1 MGLVK
6 KLVLWFSVV
15 IILSFGVLYFVV
27 AGILNANNEAMIA
40 EAMEGYRDSCEAYIT
55 RYIMD
60 AEQSTESDGLLTS
73 MRGMSEEFSNI
84 LGCGVAIYDADGNY
98 YQGTYADN
106 GYVQDDVQY
115 ARDGLSAYSVVKEPY
130 DTYAMFSFPVMMDG
144 EVQAIIR
151 LQADYTGIYANSEYV
166 LEMILLSCLG
176 ILCVAILL
184 LALYMGWVINPV
196 NKLSAAIERVSE
208 NPYEA
213 EPLNVKRHDE
223 IGRLTDSYN
232 HMSRT
237 IREQWNTIQL
247 EKENLKKTIQYRKDF
262 YDNITHELK
271 TPLTI
276 ILGYAE
282 MMKQTDFQDE
292 EFNNKGIEQ
301 VIIEAKRLCNMVAGL
316 LEASRATDQVEAQF
330 EQTRIDKLLEDIV
343 SSMRVKANRYAA
355 RIEAE
360 IEEGL
365 TVLGKPEEL
374 RKLFVN
380 LIDNAIKYGEPGDPV
395 TVRARAD
402 GQEVSICVENQI
414 EENSIR
420 QEDFDK
426 IFLPFYRSRDEEK
439 KEAGSVGLGLAICRN
454 IVDDHGGSI
463 AAEMPRSD
471 RISFQV
477 TLPAMADAGE
487 ERAVHG
493 KRKKD

>member
-1 MGLVK
+1 
-6 KLVLWFSVV
+6 
-15 IILSFGVLYFVV
+15 
-27 AGILNANNEAMIA
+27 
-40 EAMEGYRDSCEAYIT
+40 
-55 RYIMD
+55 
-60 AEQSTESDGLLTS
+60 
-73 MRGMSEEFSNI
+73 
-84 LGCGVAIYDADGNY
+84 
-98 YQGTYADN
+98 
-106 GYVQDDVQY
+106 
-115 ARDGLSAYSVVKEPY
+115 
-130 DTYAMFSFPVMMDG
+130 
-144 EVQAIIR
+144 
-151 LQADYTGIYANSEYV
+151 
-166 LEMILLSCLG
+166 
-176 ILCVAILL
+176 
-184 LALYMGWVINPV
+184 
-196 NKLSAAIERVSE
+196 
-208 NPYEA
+208 
-213 EPLNVKRHDE
+213 
-223 IGRLTDSYN
+223 
-232 HMSRT
+232 MSRT

-292 EFNNKGIEQ
+292 EFNHKGIEQ

-380 LIDNAIKYGEPGDPV
+380 LIDNAIKYGEPGEPV

-463 AAEMPRSD
+463 AAEMPRND

>member
-1 MGLVK
+1 ML
-6 KLVLWFSVV
+6 FRS
-15 IILSFGVLYFVV
+15 
-27 AGILNANNEAMIA
+27 
-40 EAMEGYRDSCEAYIT
+40 
-55 RYIMD
+55 
-60 AEQSTESDGLLTS
+60 
-73 MRGMSEEFSNI
+73 
-84 LGCGVAIYDADGNY
+84 
-98 YQGTYADN
+98 
-106 GYVQDDVQY
+106 
-115 ARDGLSAYSVVKEPY
+115 
-130 DTYAMFSFPVMMDG
+130 
-144 EVQAIIR
+144 
-151 LQADYTGIYANSEYV
+151 
-166 LEMILLSCLG
+166 
-176 ILCVAILL
+176 
-184 LALYMGWVINPV
+184 
-196 NKLSAAIERVSE
+196 
-208 NPYEA
+208 
-213 EPLNVKRHDE
+213 
-223 IGRLTDSYN
+223 
-232 HMSRT
+232 
-237 IREQWNTIQL
+237 
-247 EKENLKKTIQYRKDF
+247 
-262 YDNITHELK
+262 
-271 TPLTI
+271 
-276 ILGYAE
+276 
-282 MMKQTDFQDE
+282 
-292 EFNNKGIEQ
+292 
-301 VIIEAKRLCNMVAGL
+301 
-316 LEASRATDQVEAQF
+316 
-330 EQTRIDKLLEDIV
+330 TRIDKLLEDIV

>member
-6 KLVLWFSVV
+6 KLVLWFSVA

-73 MRGMSEEFSNI
+73 MRGMSREFSNM

-196 NKLSAAIERVSE
+196 NKLSAAIERVS
-208 NPYEA
+208 
-213 EPLNVKRHDE
+213 K
-223 IGRLTDSYN
+223 
-232 HMSRT
+232 
-237 IREQWNTIQL
+237 
-247 EKENLKKTIQYRKDF
+247 
-262 YDNITHELK
+262 
-271 TPLTI
+271 
-276 ILGYAE
+276 IL
-282 MMKQTDFQDE
+282 
-292 EFNNKGIEQ
+292 
-301 VIIEAKRLCNMVAGL
+301 
-316 LEASRATDQVEAQF
+316 
-330 EQTRIDKLLEDIV
+330 
-343 SSMRVKANRYAA
+343 
-355 RIEAE
+355 
-360 IEEGL
+360 
-365 TVLGKPEEL
+365 
-374 RKLFVN
+374 
-380 LIDNAIKYGEPGDPV
+380 
-395 TVRARAD
+395 
-402 GQEVSICVENQI
+402 
-414 EENSIR
+414 
-420 QEDFDK
+420 
-426 IFLPFYRSRDEEK
+426 
-439 KEAGSVGLGLAICRN
+439 
-454 IVDDHGGSI
+454 
-463 AAEMPRSD
+463 
-471 RISFQV
+471 
-477 TLPAMADAGE
+477 
-487 ERAVHG
+487 
-493 KRKKD
+493 